1 MTQVPSPIVVGVYQ
15 SEAAAKNA
23 VNALRSAGFSHDQ
36 IGVALRE
43 GGIVTK
49 TLLQD
54 LLRLGVPQDEAS
66 YYDREYE
73 AGRAIVSVRAD
84 GREQEARA
92 ILRNNGAY
100 DYYTQGGFA
109 QTTDADLRQ
118 SAAYN
123 QMGAA
128 SQAPGARPY
137 ETEEERSLKLREEQL
152 RVEKERVQTGEVQ
165 LRKEVVTEQ
174 QSINVPV
181 SREEVVVER
190 HSYPEGRVT
199 ETPVGEDEIIRV
211 PVSEEQVHITKTPVE
226 TGEVTI
232 GKREVQ
238 EKQQVSDTVRREEA
252 RLEREGEPRM
262 RTDEDLEREGEPR
275 RLTDEDLE
283 QQ

>member
-1 MTQVPSPIVVGVYQ
+1 MTQVPSSIVVGVFQ

-23 VNALRSAGFSHDQ
+23 VNVLKNAGFSHDQ

-73 AGRAIVSVRAD
+73 AGRAIVSVRPD

-92 ILRNNGAY
+92 ILRNSGAY
-100 DYYTQGGFA
+100 DYYTQGGFTPA
-109 QTTDADLRQ
+109 VDAGLRQ
-118 SAAYN
+118 STATS
-123 QMGAA
+123 QMGTQQA
-128 SQAPGARPY
+128 SEVARPY
-137 ETEEERSLKLREEQL
+137 GTEEERAMKLREEQL
-152 RVEKERVQTGEVQ
+152 RIEKERVQAGEVR

-174 QSINVPV
+174 QVFNVPV
-181 SREEVVVER
+181 SHEEVVVER
-190 HSYPEGRVT
+190 HPYPEGRVS
-199 ETPVGEDEIIRV
+199 ETPVGEEEIIRV
-211 PVSEEQVHITKTPVE
+211 PVSEEQVYVTKIPVE

-238 EKQQVSDTVRREEA
+238 ERQQVSETVRREEA
-252 RLEREGEPRM
+252 RLERQGEPRI
-262 RTDEDLEREGEPR
+262 RTDENLERQGEPR
-275 RLTDEDLE
+275 RRTDEDLE